1 MDNRDM
7 VLVLV
12 GIVGEGWSWG
22 RWQDDTHSA
31 TWDHDNAGLVAIA
44 NLGEIQLNTVT

>member
-1 MDNRDM
+1 M

-22 RWQDDTHSA
+22 RWQDGTHSA
-31 TWDHDNAGLVAIA
+31 TWDHGDNAGLVAIA